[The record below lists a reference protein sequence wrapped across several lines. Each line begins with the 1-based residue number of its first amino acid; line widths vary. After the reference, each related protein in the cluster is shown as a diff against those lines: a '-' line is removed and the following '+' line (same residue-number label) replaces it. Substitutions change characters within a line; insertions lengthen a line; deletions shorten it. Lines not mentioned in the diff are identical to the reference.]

1 MSHSRR
7 AGKFP
12 LGYVFLPEQQQRRRE
27 AMGDLNQLAQGVMKR
42 AAGLTLYARQWVDDP
57 ASAEDVVQEA
67 LASLLAQHPPPS
79 DPIAW
84 MFRAVRNA
92 AIDQARSSSSRR
104 RREQAVAQSRR
115 EWFQPRADA
124 LIDAETAKAA
134 LANLPPTS
142 REIVVLRIWS
152 DLGFAQIADVMQT
165 SLSTVHD
172 RYVGALQQMR
182 AALEKQPC
190 SPRRTT

>member
-1 MSHSRR
+1 
-7 AGKFP
+7 
-12 LGYVFLPEQQQRRRE
+12 
-27 AMGDLNQLAQGVMKR
+27 MGDLNQLAQGVMKR

-115 EWFQPRADA
+115 EWFETRADA
-124 LIDAETAKAA
+124 LIDAATAKAA
-134 LANLPPTS
+134 LADLPPAS

-152 DLGFAQIADVMQT
+152 DLGFAQIADVMQM

-172 RYVGALQQMR
+172 RYIAALRQMR
-182 AALEKQPC
+182 SALEKPC
-190 SPRRTT
+190 SPKKTI